1 MMKTKEIINGSLY
14 VNEKTNQIERVR
26 SKANSQSVFTTVHNE
41 NLKIV
46 KSKDLSIASTFQV
59 CPLCLPLAL
68 VNLFKVVGMLYL
80 SALPPFFKKS
90 LDFFKFMGYIVV

>member
-1 MMKTKEIINGSLY
+1 MMKMKEVINGSLY

-59 CPLCLPLAL
+59 DQYVKESEVKSGKLKNPVRRLLPA
-68 VNLFKVVGMLYL
+68 VSVG
-80 SALPPFFKKS
+80 
-90 LDFFKFMGYIVV
+90 